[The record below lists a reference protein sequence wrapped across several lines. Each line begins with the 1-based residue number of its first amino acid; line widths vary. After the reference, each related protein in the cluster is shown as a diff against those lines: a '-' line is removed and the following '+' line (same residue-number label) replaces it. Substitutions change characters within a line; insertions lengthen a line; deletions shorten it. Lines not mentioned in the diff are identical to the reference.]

1 MDLLG
6 RNLWI
11 KDNTMRED
19 RRERSDPRPK
29 INMIIS
35 SKEEVKTIGT
45 NRKTEKE
52 IISWA
57 KK

>member
-1 MDLLG
+1 
-6 RNLWI
+6 
-11 KDNTMRED
+11 MRED

-45 NRKTEKE
+45 NQKIEKE

-57 KK
+57 KI

>member
-1 MDLLG
+1 MYLLG

-29 INMIIS
+29 INMILS

>member
-45 NRKTEKE
+45 NQKIEKE
-52 IISWA
+52 IVSWA